1 MIVHLASDVSKVTW
15 HKKGDYFASFMIG
28 GNNVMIHRMSR
39 RTSQL
44 IFRDQKFPIQS
55 AMFHPYRP
63 FMLICTRT
71 CVYLYDLNEQSLIKK
86 LSSGNQTLSC
96 MAVHPGGNLLS
107 ISFDACTCVLLDPST
122 FHTTGDN
129 LIIGT
134 DLGRLAWFDLDLATS
149 PYKVMAT
156 HASAVKV
163 RLFFPPEDNSS
174 YVSSGCRFPCQASPV
189 CIGLRRCDDPGISR
203 HGPRRA

>member
-1 MIVHLASDVSKVTW
+1 MHVFLAFGIHPTLCR
-15 HKKGDYFASFMIG
+15 DYFASFMIG

-96 MAVHPGGNLLS
+96 MAVHPGG
-107 ISFDACTCVLLDPST
+107 
-122 FHTTGDN
+122 DN

-134 DLGRLAWFDLDLATS
+134 DLGRLAWYDSGNETMHLPLHHLSFTFDD
-149 PYKVMAT
+149 
-156 HASAVKV
+156 
-163 RLFFPPEDNSS
+163 
-174 YVSSGCRFPCQASPV
+174 
-189 CIGLRRCDDPGISR
+189 
-203 HGPRRA
+203 

>member
-1 MIVHLASDVSKVTW
+1 VIKSEKTENGNGDHATNSSFSHL
-15 HKKGDYFASFMIG
+15 
-28 GNNVMIHRMSR
+28 
-39 RTSQL
+39 
-44 IFRDQKFPIQS
+44 FRFPIQS

-134 DLGRLAWFDLDLATS
+134 DLGRLAWYDSGNETMHLPLHHLSFTFDD
-149 PYKVMAT
+149 
-156 HASAVKV
+156 
-163 RLFFPPEDNSS
+163 
-174 YVSSGCRFPCQASPV
+174 
-189 CIGLRRCDDPGISR
+189 
-203 HGPRRA
+203 